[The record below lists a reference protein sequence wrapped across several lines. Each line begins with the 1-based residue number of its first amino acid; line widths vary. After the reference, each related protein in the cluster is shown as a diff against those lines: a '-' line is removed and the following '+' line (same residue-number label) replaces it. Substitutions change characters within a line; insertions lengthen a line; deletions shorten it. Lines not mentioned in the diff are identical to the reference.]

1 MEIVRLP
8 KVNHRHI
15 ASEVQQ
21 LSSIPQPAAPANG
34 VRAAGRPHL
43 RLVGG
48 VPQESKTDDA
58 LHAEPVGAS
67 IKAPERLVA
76 DTRAQFRKD
85 ALTYLDRA
93 SAQSVK
99 EFSLEMSGTTEMDAS
114 GLGIM
119 VVVQKK
125 AKELGIRMVIA
136 NAPQQVRYLLL
147 LTKLEHLF
155 EFEG

>member
-8 KVNHRHI
+8 KVSRRHI
-15 ASEVQQ
+15 ASETQQ
-21 LSSIPQPAAPANG
+21 LSSIPQPAAPVNG
-34 VRAAGRPHL
+34 VRSADRKHL

-48 VPQESKTDDA
+48 APQNQTED
-58 LHAEPVGAS
+58 LLAEPVAPS
-67 IKAPERLVA
+67 IIVPDRLVA

-85 ALTYLDRA
+85 ALSYLDRA
-93 SAQSVK
+93 AAQSVM
-99 EFSLEMSGTTEMDAS
+99 EFALDMSRTTEMDAS
-114 GLGIM
+114 GLGIL

-125 AKELGIRMVIA
+125 AKELGIRMRITG
-136 NAPQQVRYLLL
+136 APQQVRYLLL

>member
-8 KVNHRHI
+8 KVSRRHI

-21 LSSIPQPAAPANG
+21 HSLIPQPAAPANG
-34 VRAAGRPHL
+34 VRAARQHL

-48 VPQESKTDDA
+48 TPQNQNSNED
-58 LHAEPVGAS
+58 LLAEPVPPS
-67 IKAPERLVA
+67 IVAPDRLVA
-76 DTRAQFRKD
+76 DTRAQFRKE
-85 ALTYLDRA
+85 ALAYLDRA
-93 SAQSVK
+93 AAQSVK
-99 EFSLEMSGTTEMDAS
+99 DFAVDMSRTTEMDAS
-114 GLGIM
+114 GLGIL

-125 AKELGIRMVIA
+125 AKELGIRMRITS
-136 NAPQQVRYLLL
+136 APQQVRYLLL

>member
-8 KVNHRHI
+8 KVSRRHI
-15 ASEVQQ
+15 APEVQQ
-21 LSSIPQPAAPANG
+21 LSSIPQPAAPVNG
-34 VRAAGRPHL
+34 VRGAGRPHL

-48 VPQESKTDDA
+48 AAPQAKSNEE
-58 LHAEPVGAS
+58 LRAEPVSAA
-67 IKAPERLVA
+67 IAAPDRLVA

-85 ALTYLDRA
+85 ALNYLDRA
-93 SAQSVK
+93 SAQSVTT
-99 EFSLEMSGTTEMDAS
+99 FSLDMSRTTEMDAS
-114 GLGIM
+114 GLGIL

>member
-15 ASEVQQ
+15 ASEAQQ
-21 LSSIPQPAAPANG
+21 HPLIPQPAAPASG
-34 VRAAGRPHL
+34 VRAARQHL

-48 VPQESKTDDA
+48 VSEKLKLDQE
-58 LHAEPVGAS
+58 LLAEPVAS
-67 IKAPERLVA
+67 SLAVPDRLVS

-85 ALTYLDRA
+85 ALSYLERA
-93 SAQSVK
+93 AAQSVSN
-99 EFSLEMSGTTEMDAS
+99 FALDMSQTAEMDAS
-114 GLGIM
+114 GLGIL

-125 AKELGIRMVIA
+125 AKELGIRMRITGA
-136 NAPQQVRYLLL
+136 RQQVRYLLL